1 MFLHQDRLNFSM
13 DACLLEG
20 IDVEERKSERF
31 EKKYRKVYIYI
42 LLNLDKHF
50 FLREELN
57 IFKAR
62 INNKIR
68 VFILEKE
75 FVSSSG

>member
-1 MFLHQDRLNFSM
+1 M

-42 LLNLDKHF
+42 LLNLDKYF

-57 IFKAR
+57 IFEMISMMLVR
-62 INNKIR
+62 QGIID
-68 VFILEKE
+68 
-75 FVSSSG
+75 

>member
-1 MFLHQDRLNFSM
+1 M

-42 LLNLDKHF
+42 IKFGQILFPKRRIKHF
-50 FLREELN
+50 QSE
-57 IFKAR
+57 
-62 INNKIR
+62 NK
-68 VFILEKE
+68 
-75 FVSSSG
+75 

>member
-42 LLNLDKHF
+42 IKFGQILFPKRGIKHF
-50 FLREELN
+50 RNDFDDVGSSR
-57 IFKAR
+57 
-62 INNKIR
+62 NN
-68 VFILEKE
+68 
-75 FVSSSG
+75 

>member
-31 EKKYRKVYIYI
+31 EKKYRKVYIIKFGQI
-42 LLNLDKHF
+42 LFPKRRIKHF
-50 FLREELN
+50 RNDFDDVGSSR
-57 IFKAR
+57 
-62 INNKIR
+62 NN
-68 VFILEKE
+68 
-75 FVSSSG
+75 